1 VPWGD
6 ASGPPGAFTL
16 VAVKRQ
22 DMADLDLAAEEVPRR
37 RRRLLW
43 LLGGVA
49 LVAGSVGVAF
59 TTADDLA
66 KPDRKT
72 TKQAGAAKIFA
83 LEEVRRGR
91 PTVRLLDYQGKPV
104 VLNFF
109 GSWCPPCLREMP
121 DFQAVADRYK
131 GRVAFVGVTVSDTR
145 PQAEEVLR
153 RTGVTY
159 PAAFDPENKVALA
172 YGLTGMPTTVFIS
185 PKGELLERAQG
196 EINEP
201 QLEKI
206 LERLYFS

>member
-1 VPWGD
+1 MDPVPE
-6 ASGPPGAFTL
+6 P
-16 VAVKRQ
+16 
-22 DMADLDLAAEEVPRR
+22 VPRR
-37 RRRLLW
+37 RRRHLW
-43 LLGGVA
+43 LVGALL

-59 TTADDLA
+59 ATSDDLA

-72 TKQAGAAKIFA
+72 TKLAGAAKIFS
-83 LEEVRRGR
+83 LEDVRPGH
-91 PTVRLLDYQGKPV
+91 PPVRLLDFQGKPV

-109 GSWCPPCLREMP
+109 GSWCSPCLREMP
-121 DFQAVADRYK
+121 DFQAVSEKYK
-131 GRVAFVGVTVSDTR
+131 GKVAFIGVTFSDTR

-172 YGLTGMPTTVFIS
+172 YALTGMPTTLFIS

-196 EINEP
+196 ELNER
-201 QLEKI
+201 QLQTI

>member
-1 VPWGD
+1 MDP
-6 ASGPPGAFTL
+6 
-16 VAVKRQ
+16 VA
-22 DMADLDLAAEEVPRR
+22 EPVPRR

-43 LLGGVA
+43 LVGALV

-59 TTADDLA
+59 ATADNLA
-66 KPDRKT
+66 KPDRDTVKL
-72 TKQAGAAKIFA
+72 AGAAKIFS
-83 LEEVRRGR
+83 LEDVRPGHA
-91 PTVRLLDYQGKPV
+91 PVRLLDFQGKPV

-121 DFQAVADRYK
+121 DFQAVSQRYK
-131 GRVAFVGVTVSDTR
+131 GRVAFIGVTFSDTR
-145 PQAEEVLR
+145 PQAEAVLR

-196 EINEP
+196 ELSEP

>member
-1 VPWGD
+1 
-6 ASGPPGAFTL
+6 
-16 VAVKRQ
+16 VKRQ
-22 DMADLDLAAEEVPRR
+22 DLAELDLTQEDAPRR

-43 LLGGVA
+43 LLGAVV

-59 TTADDLA
+59 ATSDDLA

-72 TKQAGAAKIFA
+72 VKLAGSAKIFS
-83 LEEVRRGR
+83 LEDVRPGH
-91 PTVRLLDYQGKPV
+91 PNVRLLDFQGKPV

-121 DFQAVADRYK
+121 DFQAVAQRYK
-131 GRVAFVGVTVSDTR
+131 GRVAFVGVTFSDTR
-145 PQAEEVLR
+145 PQAEAVLR

-159 PAAFDPENKVALA
+159 PAAFDPESKVALA

-185 PKGELLERAQG
+185 PKGKLLERAQG
-196 EINEP
+196 ELNEP